1 MNVFSKNN
9 VISEVFCIKIQKIL
23 DKVDKYT

>member
-9 VISEVFCIKIQKIL
+9 VIFEVFCIKIQKTL
-23 DKVDKYT
+23 DKAKKYT